1 MFSQIDEGEAKQVPL
16 VVKTD
21 AHGSLEAIQNSIRNL
36 ATEEVSAHILLAG
49 VGGITESDVSLAAA
63 SGALAIGFNV
73 RADAPARSLARRDGV
88 EIRYYSIIYELLE
101 EVGQLMSGF
110 LAPKVVENT
119 LGYARVKEV
128 FSVSKIGKV
137 AGCEITE
144 GLARQGANLRL
155 VRDNIVIH
163 EGKMTTLKRHKDD
176 VREVKEGL
184 ECGIGIDKYQDIK
197 EGDVI
202 ELFEAQEVARSI
214 SDS

>member
-1 MFSQIDEGEAKQVPL
+1 
-16 VVKTD
+16 
-21 AHGSLEAIQNSIRNL
+21 
-36 ATEEVSAHILLAG
+36 
-49 VGGITESDVSLAAA
+49 
-63 SGALAIGFNV
+63 
-73 RADAPARSLARRDGV
+73 
-88 EIRYYSIIYELLE
+88 
-101 EVGQLMSGF
+101 
-110 LAPKVVENT
+110 
-119 LGYARVKEV
+119 LGYARVKQV

-144 GLARQGANLRL
+144 GFARQGANLRL
-155 VRDNIVIH
+155 VRDSIVIH